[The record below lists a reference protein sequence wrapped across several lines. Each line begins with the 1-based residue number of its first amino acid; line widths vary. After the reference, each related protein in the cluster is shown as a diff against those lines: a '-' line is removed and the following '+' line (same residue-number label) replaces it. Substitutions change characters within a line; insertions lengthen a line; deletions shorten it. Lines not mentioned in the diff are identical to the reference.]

1 MVAWGR
7 KGSRKVENLLLP
19 RSLRGMNLRKQ
30 RIGRVLGL
38 SLIQAIPDWRCNLIY
53 NLSILQFDASIS
65 LFSGPEL
72 RPGYL
77 CDLKPAVH
85 LDKGIRCSQYGMD

>member
-1 MVAWGR
+1 M
-7 KGSRKVENLLLP
+7 KVENLPLP

-53 NLSILQFDASIS
+53 KSILQFDAWIS